1 MERGRLGRQCHGRRT
16 TSAPDASSF
25 SKATQDDTPWPFTMA
40 GEREKTKTVVVS
52 GSTYRYSKTR
62 IWSGDAVSFP
72 LLTMREPHP
81 IYQPLILNLGH
92 DRRADVA
99 GFLVSSGEKTTSSPG
114 HTYRILRTKKKR
126 SEGKLSDF
134 VCLLLIVTKTEAR
147 GTGQIVLNP
156 LALAVD
162 TNSSPFTWSRN
173 CV

>member
-1 MERGRLGRQCHGRRT
+1 MPWEADHECTRRIKLLEGDTRRHTLALHHGRR
-16 TSAPDASSF
+16 
-25 SKATQDDTPWPFTMA
+25 
-40 GEREKTKTVVVS
+40 ERENEN
-52 GSTYRYSKTR
+52 GSSQWIDIPISKTR

-114 HTYRILRTKKKR
+114 HTDRILRTKKKR